1 MQKFKFYLGKLAPLF
16 STLLFLTLLSS
27 CNQEDSIVGEE
38 VSTPLFGKLQLKKDV
53 SGAYSIDL
61 ETVNITSEVYEN
73 EYEKTVNI
81 DLYPSHQANREK
93 VSEDIFETNESE
105 FSIYLNNKLDGK
117 MSKISIFDQD
127 IKFSKEESSDD
138 YYLASYNFTDNGDET
153 YTLDFSVVSGTEVDF
168 SQDQDTGEYEI
179 HLTPGNGSQ
188 SDFSATFNK
197 EVDLPLV
204 IGFKNYSSESRNNR
218 TSATSPSSNDKP
230 RVIVDTEVDE

>member
-1 MQKFKFYLGKLAPLF
+1 MQKFKFYSGKLVPLF
-16 STLLFLTLLSS
+16 LTLLFLTLLSS
-27 CNQEDSIVGEE
+27 CDQEEAIVGEE
-38 VSTPLFGKLQLKKDV
+38 VTTPLFGKLQLKKDA

-81 DLYPSHQANREK
+81 DLYPSHQVNREK
-93 VSEDIFETNESE
+93 VTEDIFETNESE

-127 IKFSKEESSDD
+127 FKFLKEDSSDD
-138 YYLASYNFTDNGDET
+138 YYLASYSFTDNGDET
-153 YTLDFSVVSGTEVDF
+153 YTLEFSVVSGTEVDF
-168 SQDQDTGEYEI
+168 SQDQVTGEYEI

-188 SDFSATFNK
+188 SDYSATFNK
-197 EVDLPLV
+197 EVGLPLV

-218 TSATSPSSNDKP
+218 TTSPSSNDKP